1 MSRRRV
7 AHRAHQPL
15 RTTTEQV
22 EDKADGSWYVRQL
35 RGSGAAKDYRCPGCA
50 QLIRPATPHIVA
62 WPVQKALLSE
72 AAIDE
77 RRHWHTACW
86 ARKH

>member
-7 AHRAHQPL
+7 AQRAAPM
-15 RTTTEQV
+15 RAPTEQV
-22 EDKADGSWYVRQL
+22 VSKADGAWNIRPI
-35 RGSGAAKDYRCPGCA
+35 RGSGSAKEYRCPGCA
-50 QLIRPATPHIVA
+50 QPIRPGTAHLVA
-62 WPVQKALLSE
+62 WPVEKALLSA

>member
-7 AHRAHQPL
+7 AHRAHTPL
-15 RTTTEQV
+15 RATTEQV
-22 EDKADGSWYVRQL
+22 EEKSDGAWHVRQL

-50 QLIRPATPHIVA
+50 QLIRPATPHVVA

>member
-1 MSRRRV
+1 MPRRRV
-7 AHRAHQPL
+7 AQRTGPAL
-15 RTTTEQV
+15 RTHTEQIV
-22 EDKADGSWYVRQL
+22 TKADGAWYVRQI
-35 RGSGAAKDYRCPGCA
+35 RGSGAGKDYRCPGCA
-50 QLIRPATPHIVA
+50 QVIRPVTAHLVA

>member
-1 MSRRRV
+1 MPRRRV
-7 AHRAHQPL
+7 ARPATPPL
-15 RTTTEQV
+15 RASPETQER
-22 EDKADGSWYVRQL
+22 KADRDWFVRPT
-35 RGSGAAKDYRCPGCA
+35 RGSATKDYRCPGCS
-50 QLIRPATPHIVA
+50 QLIGRGLTHVVA
-62 WPVQKALLSE
+62 WPVEKALLSD

>member
-1 MSRRRV
+1 MPRRRV
-7 AHRAHQPL
+7 ARPATPPL
-15 RTTTEQV
+15 RASPETQER
-22 EDKADGSWYVRQL
+22 KADRDWFVRPT
-35 RGSGAAKDYRCPGCA
+35 RGSATKDYRCPGCS
-50 QLIRPATPHIVA
+50 QLIGRGLAHVVA
-62 WPVQKALLSE
+62 WPVEKALLSD

>member
-1 MSRRRV
+1 MPRRRV
-7 AHRAHQPL
+7 VQ
-15 RTTTEQV
+15 RTTRPPLTRTEQV
-22 EDKADGSWYVRQL
+22 DTKADGSWYVRQI

-50 QLIRPATPHIVA
+50 QLIRPATPHVVV
-62 WPVQKALLSE
+62 WPVEKSLLSE

-77 RRHWHTACW
+77 RRHWHRACW

>member
-1 MSRRRV
+1 MPRRRV
-7 AHRAHQPL
+7 ARPATPPL
-15 RTTTEQV
+15 RGSTEAQ
-22 EDKADGSWYVRQL
+22 ETKADGAWMVRPL
-35 RGSGAAKDYRCPGCA
+35 RGTSDKEYRCPGCS
-50 QLIRPATPHIVA
+50 QLIRRGAAHVVA

>member
-1 MSRRRV
+1 MPRRRV
-7 AHRAHQPL
+7 ARPTAPPL
-15 RTTTEQV
+15 RTSTEARAH
-22 EDKADGSWYVRQL
+22 KADGDWMVRTLQ
-35 RGSGAAKDYRCPGCA
+35 GSSTKEYRCPGCS
-50 QLIRPATPHIVA
+50 QLIRRGLAHLVV
-62 WPVQKALLSE
+62 WPVEKALLSD